1 MDAGMEV
8 CIEMVGTNTGEAGG
22 GSVQSFEEGKRPK
35 ITRKQGQEGT
45 TRGSQASE
53 EMLELS

>member
-1 MDAGMEV
+1 MEV